1 MVNTTEKK
9 LETLQSL
16 RMRSSIADGEH
27 TRKKGLNTPEKKLE
41 TLQSLRM
48 RSSIADG
55 EHTRKKKGGNTA
67 EAGDEIFYS
76 RW

>member
-1 MVNTTEKK
+1 MVNTPERTK
-9 LETLQSL
+9 LETLQRL
-16 RMRSSIADGEH
+16 G
-27 TRKKGLNTPEKKLE
+27 
-41 TLQSLRM
+41 M

-55 EHTRKKKGGNTA
+55 EHTRKKKLETLQRLGMRSSIADGEHTRKKVGNTA